1 METSLLDGVHSFTIE
16 TLQANRIRFAQREV
30 FTGLLVPIFARSL
43 NTDAR
48 SGFEEMNQALKSRA
62 EQT

>member
-43 NTDAR
+43 NTDA
-48 SGFEEMNQALKSRA
+48 
-62 EQT
+62 